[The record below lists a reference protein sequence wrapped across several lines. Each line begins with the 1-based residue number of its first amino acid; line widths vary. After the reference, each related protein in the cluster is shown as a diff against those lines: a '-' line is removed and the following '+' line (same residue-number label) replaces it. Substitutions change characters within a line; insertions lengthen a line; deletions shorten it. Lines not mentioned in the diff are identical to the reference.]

1 MVFQSSRLALYW
13 LASYWKRA
21 LAVFLVAAVLFSV
34 SQWIQGWQRPQTA
47 EIDRADSVRERIG
60 PLANRF
66 GEPAVRQGLV
76 DARLAIPRLESEFVY
91 KLGFV
96 YDGDTLYSASNE
108 KIRLYG
114 IDAPEL
120 AEKCASEATHEL
132 RRMVLSGF
140 LVEEGPRQTDQ
151 SGRTLYYLYTSDGES
166 IDLHMV
172 VNGFALALGADGQ
185 HAPVLAEAERLARE
199 HRVGCLWG

>member
-1 MVFQSSRLALYW
+1 M
-13 LASYWKRA
+13 
-21 LAVFLVAAVLFSV
+21 
-34 SQWIQGWQRPQTA
+34 
-47 EIDRADSVRERIG
+47 
-60 PLANRF
+60 
-66 GEPAVRQGLV
+66 RQGLV

-132 RRMVLSGF
+132 RRMVLSVF
-140 LVEEGPRQTDQ
+140 LVEEGPR
-151 SGRTLYYLYTSDGES
+151 
-166 IDLHMV
+166 
-172 VNGFALALGADGQ
+172 
-185 HAPVLAEAERLARE
+185 
-199 HRVGCLWG
+199 